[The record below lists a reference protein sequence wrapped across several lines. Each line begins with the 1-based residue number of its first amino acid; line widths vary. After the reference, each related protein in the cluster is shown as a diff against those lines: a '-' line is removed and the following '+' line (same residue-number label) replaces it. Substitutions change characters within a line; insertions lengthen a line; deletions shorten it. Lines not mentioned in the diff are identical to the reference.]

1 MQPVEIDRKHLLVPR
16 GHGEVSHEHLIV
28 DKVERRQDAPGFF
41 AGQAR
46 LEKEVGCHVRKESWP
61 QSTDKGVTKVD
72 LSQAFIII
80 FSDEPFENYHAL
92 FSNGPVYA

>member
-1 MQPVEIDRKHLLVPR
+1 MVPG
-16 GHGEVSHEHLIV
+16 GHGEVSHEHLLV
-28 DKVERRQDAPGFF
+28 DEVERRKDASGFF

-46 LEKEVGCHVRKESWP
+46 LENEVGCHVRKKSWP

-80 FSDEPFENYHAL
+80 FSDELFENHHAL